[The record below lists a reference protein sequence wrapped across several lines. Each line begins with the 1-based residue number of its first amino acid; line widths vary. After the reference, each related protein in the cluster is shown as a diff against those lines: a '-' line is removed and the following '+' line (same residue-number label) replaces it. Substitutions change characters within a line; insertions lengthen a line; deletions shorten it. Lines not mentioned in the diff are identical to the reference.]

1 MREGNQRAHMMDELD
16 TAGDFIRYVASD
28 AHRDELS
35 TIFKARAEELDKPAS
50 IKHANIVET
59 IDGK

>member
-1 MREGNQRAHMMDELD
+1 MMDELD